1 MSSPGPGGLIS
12 SYTGDI
18 NAAHLSLS
26 NVNNHHP
33 RIVDLAV
40 GLWLGLS
47 LVLLQVGVTRRSPG
61 LVLAALTGLL
71 TSLLAYRAW
80 FIRLL
85 WVSDKQT
92 AGQVGQQKLMNLEMN
107 ISFSF

>member
-1 MSSPGPGGLIS
+1 M
-12 SYTGDI
+12 
-18 NAAHLSLS
+18 
-26 NVNNHHP
+26 NNPHS

-71 TSLLAYRAW
+71 ASLLAYWAW
-80 FIRLL
+80 FIHLL

-92 AGQVGQQKLMNLEMN
+92 AGQVGQQKLMTYNEYFRFILRLE
-107 ISFSF
+107 IFFSPSPV

>member
-1 MSSPGPGGLIS
+1 MN
-12 SYTGDI
+12 Y
-18 NAAHLSLS
+18 
-26 NVNNHHP
+26 HHP

-71 TSLLAYRAW
+71 TSLLAYWAW

-92 AGQVGQQKLMNLEMN
+92 AGQVGQQKYMTLTAY
-107 ISFSF
+107 IRFF

>member
-1 MSSPGPGGLIS
+1 MN
-12 SYTGDI
+12 YQ
-18 NAAHLSLS
+18 
-26 NVNNHHP
+26 HP

-47 LVLLQVGVTRRSPG
+47 LVLLQVGVSRRSPG

-71 TSLLAYRAW
+71 TSLLAYWAW

-92 AGQVGQQKLMNLEMN
+92 AGQVGQQKYMTLTAY
-107 ISFSF
+107 IRFF